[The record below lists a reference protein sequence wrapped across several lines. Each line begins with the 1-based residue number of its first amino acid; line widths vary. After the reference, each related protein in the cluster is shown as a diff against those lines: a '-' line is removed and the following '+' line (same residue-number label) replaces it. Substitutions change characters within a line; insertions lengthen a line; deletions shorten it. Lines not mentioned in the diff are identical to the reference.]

1 MPLHDWTRVRP
12 GMFHHF
18 HNAWIYRLAD
28 SLNDGLLPP
37 GFFAAGEQIAGR
49 LEPDVVAFATESAED
64 LEPVR
69 GGGVLAVAEHP
80 PLAAI
85 HEESETLHA
94 LRRADRLVIRRV
106 GDDRLVAVVEIVSPG
121 NKTSRSRLQDLV
133 DKVCELVE
141 GGTHVVVIDLFPPG
155 RLAPEGLHVA
165 FWDALA
171 GEPAQGISAGERLT
185 AAYCAG
191 KTTSAYVQPVRVGE
205 SLPAPP
211 LFLDETAYLPLPLE
225 ETYESV
231 WKTYPAPWRTIVEST
246 SP

>member
-18 HNAWIYRLAD
+18 HNAWIYRLAER
-28 SLNDGLLPP
+28 LNDGLLPP
-37 GFFAAGEQIAGR
+37 DLFAAGEQKAER
-49 LEPDVVAFATESAED
+49 LEPDVVAFRIDDRES
-64 LEPVR
+64 VHGR
-69 GGGVLAVAEHP
+69 GV
-80 PLAAI
+80 LAAI
-85 HEESETLHA
+85 HEESETLYA

-121 NKTSRSRLQDLV
+121 NKTSRSRLQDLI
-133 DKVCELVE
+133 DKICELVE
-141 GGTHVVVIDLFPPG
+141 GGNHVVVIDLFPPG
-155 RLAPEGLHVA
+155 RLAPDGLHVA

-171 GEPAQGISAGERLT
+171 GEPAQGIAAGERLT

-205 SLPAPP
+205 SLPSPP

-231 WKTYPAPWRTIVEST
+231 WKTYPAPWRTIVDST
-246 SP
+246 SQ